1 VKAVF
6 HWYSGALDILDRILA
21 DGFWVSATPALTYS
35 PPHRAAITRAPLER
49 ILIETDSPVKY
60 GDKVSEP
67 ADLRV
72 TLRELSLLKN
82 VSEDELALITTENAR
97 RFFDI

>member
-1 VKAVF
+1 
-6 HWYSGALDILDRILA
+6 
-21 DGFWVSATPALTYS
+21 
-35 PPHRAAITRAPLER
+35 LER

-72 TLRELSLLKN
+72 TLRELSHLKN
-82 VSEDELALITTENAR
+82 VSEDELALVTTENAR
-97 RFFDI
+97 KFFDI